1 MTNYG
6 PPGGNPG
13 PWRGQRPDE
22 TPGRPAQQ
30 PYPPAAEPY
39 PPTVPSYPR
48 PPQGGPG
55 PYDGPPAPYGG
66 GAQTPYG
73 REPAAPYGGAET
85 PHGREPGAPYGGSY
99 GSSGVNQTYGGQPY
113 RPDGDPYGGAPY
125 GGDPYG
131 GDPYGGD
138 PAPAPGRRGRG
149 PLIAVLAVV
158 LLVAAGGAFWFLRGQ
173 GDPAPVAAPTGSAVA
188 GDPSADTSADAAEP
202 APSAAAPES
211 SADPRFA
218 KVGQCVRNEGAA
230 GGKPKLVISG
240 CAAKSYEVLSRI
252 DGATSGERD
261 AEAKCGKVE
270 GYTNWYFFDSELD
283 TLDFV
288 LCLKQR

>member
-6 PPGGNPG
+6 PPGGGNPG

-39 PPTVPSYPR
+39 PPAVPSYPR
-48 PPQGGPG
+48 APQGHPG
-55 PYDGPPAPYGG
+55 PYNGPPAAPYGG

-85 PHGREPGAPYGGSY
+85 PYGREPGAPYGGSY
-99 GSSGVNQTYGGQPY
+99 GSTGANPTYGGQPY
-113 RPDGDPYGGAPY
+113 RPDGDPYGG
-125 GGDPYG
+125 DPYRG
-131 GDPYGGD
+131 A

-158 LLVAAGGAFWFLRGQ
+158 LLVVAGGAFWFLRGQ
-173 GDPAPVAAPTGSAVA
+173 GDPAPVAAPSGSAVA
-188 GDPSADTSADAAEP
+188 GEPSADTDAAEP
-202 APSAAAPES
+202 APSVAAPES

>member
-6 PPGGNPG
+6 PPGGGNPG

-30 PYPPAAEPY
+30 PYPP
-39 PPTVPSYPR
+39 TVPSYPPAPEGR
-48 PPQGGPG
+48 PGTYGGP
-55 PYDGPPAPYGG
+55 PAAPYGG
-66 GAQTPYG
+66 SPYGGAPGAPYGDGTDSPYG
-73 REPAAPYGGAET
+73 REPAVPY
-85 PHGREPGAPYGGSY
+85 GREPGAPYGGAY
-99 GSSGVNQTYGGQPY
+99 QPTGANPAYGGQPY
-113 RPDGDPYGGAPY
+113 RPDDDPYGG
-125 GGDPYG
+125 GE
-131 GDPYGGD
+131 
-138 PAPAPGRRGRG
+138 PAPGRRGRG

-158 LLVAAGGAFWFLRGQ
+158 LLVVAAGGAFWFLGGQ
-173 GDPAPVAAPTGSAVA
+173 DDPAPVAAPTGSTEAVE
-188 GDPSADTSADAAEP
+188 PSADAGADATEP
-202 APSAAAPES
+202 VPSAAAPES

-218 KVGQCVRNEGAA
+218 KVGQCVRNDGAA
-230 GGKPKLVISG
+230 GGKPKLLISG
-240 CAAKSYEVLSRI
+240 CSAKSYEVLSRI

>member
-6 PPGGNPG
+6 PPGGGNPG

-22 TPGRPAQQ
+22 TPGRPVQQ

-39 PPTVPSYPR
+39 PPAVPSYPHA
-48 PPQGGPG
+48 PQGHPG
-55 PYDGPPAPYGG
+55 PYNGPPAAPYGG
-66 GAQTPYG
+66 GAQPPYG
-73 REPAAPYGGAET
+73 REQGAPYGGAET
-85 PHGREPGAPYGGSY
+85 PYGREPGAPYGGSY
-99 GSSGVNQTYGGQPY
+99 GSTGVNPTYGGQPY
-113 RPDGDPYGGAPY
+113 RPE
-125 GGDPYG
+125 GDPYG
-131 GDPYGGD
+131 GDPYGGN

-158 LLVAAGGAFWFLRGQ
+158 LLVVVAGGAFWFLRGQ
-173 GDPAPVAAPTGSAVA
+173 GDDAAPVAAPSGSAVA
-188 GDPSADTSADAAEP
+188 GEPSAGTDAAEP

>member
-1 MTNYG
+1 MS
-6 PPGGNPG
+6 
-13 PWRGQRPDE
+13 
-22 TPGRPAQQ
+22 PA
-30 PYPPAAEPY
+30 
-39 PPTVPSYPR
+39 
-48 PPQGGPG
+48 
-55 PYDGPPAPYGG
+55 
-66 GAQTPYG
+66 
-73 REPAAPYGGAET
+73 
-85 PHGREPGAPYGGSY
+85 
-99 GSSGVNQTYGGQPY
+99 YGGQPY
-113 RPDGDPYGGAPY
+113 RPE
-125 GGDPYG
+125 

-158 LLVAAGGAFWFLRGQ
+158 LVVVAGGAFWFLRGQ
-173 GDPAPVAAPTGSAVA
+173 GDDAAPVAAPSGPAVA
-188 GDPSADTSADAAEP
+188 GEPSADTDAAEP

>member
-6 PPGGNPG
+6 PPGGGVPG

-22 TPGRPAQQ
+22 TPGRPPQQPYPPAQQ
-30 PYPPAAEPY
+30 PYPPSHEPY
-39 PPTVPSYPR
+39 PPVVQSYPS
-48 PPQGGPG
+48 PHQGRPG
-55 PYDGPPAPYGG
+55 PYDDAPYGGAVAAPYGG
-66 GAQTPYG
+66 GPETRYG
-73 REPAAPYGGAET
+73 ESGSTYG
-85 PHGREPGAPYGGSY
+85 GGSY
-99 GSSGVNQTYGGQPY
+99 RPVPAYGGGESY
-113 RPDGDPYGGAPY
+113 RPDDG
-125 GGDPYG
+125 
-131 GDPYGGD
+131 PYGGD
-138 PAPAPGRRGRG
+138 PAPAPGGRGRG

-158 LLVAAGGAFWFLRGQ
+158 LLLVVAGGGAFWFLSGPD
-173 GDPAPVAAPTGSAVA
+173 DPAPVTAPTGSAIA
-188 GDPSADTSADAAEP
+188 EEPSADAVDPAGP

-211 SADPRFA
+211 SADPRFV

-230 GGKPKLVISG
+230 GGKPKLLISG
-240 CAAKSYEVLSRI
+240 CAPKSYEVLRRI

-261 AEAKCGKVE
+261 AEAKCAKVE

>member
-6 PPGGNPG
+6 QPGGGHPG

-22 TPGRPAQQ
+22 TPGHPVQQ
-30 PYPPAAEPY
+30 PYPPAPESY
-39 PPTVPSYPR
+39 PPAVPSYP
-48 PPQGGPG
+48 PAPQGRPG
-55 PYDGPPAPYGG
+55 PYGDPPTAGYGG
-66 GAQTPYG
+66 GTGTPYG
-73 REPAAPYGGAET
+73 AAPGT
-85 PHGREPGAPYGGSY
+85 PYGGSY
-99 GSSGVNQTYGGQPY
+99 QPTPTYGGQPPY
-113 RPDGDPYGGAPY
+113 QPDDPYGGQPPY
-125 GGDPYG
+125 RPDDPYG
-131 GDPYGGD
+131 ED
-138 PAPAPGRRGRG
+138 PAPGRRGRG

-158 LLVAAGGAFWFLRGQ
+158 LLVAVAGAFWFRSGQ
-173 GDPAPVAAPTGSAVA
+173 SDPAPAAAPSSSAVA
-188 GDPSADTSADAAEP
+188 GEPSADVAEP

-230 GGKPKLVISG
+230 GGKPKLLISG

-252 DGATSGERD
+252 DGPTSGERD
-261 AEAKCGKVE
+261 AEAKCDKVE
-270 GYTNWYFFDSELD
+270 GYTNWYLFDSELD

>member
-1 MTNYG
+1 M
-6 PPGGNPG
+6 NP
-13 PWRGQRPDE
+13 
-22 TPGRPAQQ
+22 
-30 PYPPAAEPY
+30 
-39 PPTVPSYPR
+39 
-48 PPQGGPG
+48 
-55 PYDGPPAPYGG
+55 
-66 GAQTPYG
+66 
-73 REPAAPYGGAET
+73 
-85 PHGREPGAPYGGSY
+85 
-99 GSSGVNQTYGGQPY
+99 TYGGQPY
-113 RPDGDPYGGAPY
+113 RPD
-125 GGDPYG
+125 GDPYG

-158 LLVAAGGAFWFLRGQ
+158 LLLVVAGGAFWFLRGQ
-173 GDPAPVAAPTGSAVA
+173 GDDPAPVAAPSGSAVA
-188 GDPSADTSADAAEP
+188 GEPSADAAEP